1 MASAPRA
8 ISADTFYPTSTI
20 SSTGKA
26 AANSSEAIL
35 EDVELSNVQNGAA
48 KSPNTPLDGDIMQCA
63 RLGETGLIQKMF
75 DSGRFNAQYKDTEG
89 ITPLHVCPQEPLYSS
104 GCLMSREQW
113 AAINNQYA
121 TCGFLI
127 KAGADVNAQ
136 GGESGATPAMWAAQR
151 CHYYVV
157 NLLLQ
162 SGTDPLL
169 VDGQGYNILHLA
181 TIDGNAFLLVL
192 LLHQEIPVDI
202 TDPQGHTSLM
212 WAAYKG
218 FPACVDLLL
227 RWGANVNAT
236 DEKGLNPLH
245 WALVKGSQPCI
256 QKVIEYGVD
265 RFAKTLESKTPATVA
280 DEMRSTTVWHRA
292 LSECGYDE
300 DGNAQTLPLGLTS
313 LVKDRRV
320 MAKVFFF
327 WPVLS
332 LWAAISILSGMP
344 IYAGLPISVVVSFV
358 LQKFI
363 VYLAQR
369 GPSDYHHIHRTPFL
383 AGVFAGTLFWVGI
396 RWIFSILLITFT
408 SHSVLNIIFAASY
421 GLTTYFFFTSLLED
435 PGYVPRMTSRNSQK
449 KVIEEL
455 FSLWKFDE
463 DNFCVH
469 CMVRKPLRSKHCR
482 RCGRCVA
489 KHDQ

>member
-1 MASAPRA
+1 
-8 ISADTFYPTSTI
+8 
-20 SSTGKA
+20 
-26 AANSSEAIL
+26 
-35 EDVELSNVQNGAA
+35 
-48 KSPNTPLDGDIMQCA
+48 
-63 RLGETGLIQKMF
+63 
-75 DSGRFNAQYKDTEG
+75 
-89 ITPLHVCPQEPLYSS
+89 
-104 GCLMSREQW
+104 
-113 AAINNQYA
+113 
-121 TCGFLI
+121 
-127 KAGADVNAQ
+127 
-136 GGESGATPAMWAAQR
+136 MWAAQR

-192 LLHQEIPVDI
+192 LLHQEIPVDV

-236 DEKGLNPLH
+236 DEKGLNSLH

-265 RFAKTLESKTPATVA
+265 RFAKTAEGKTPETVA
-280 DEMRSTTVWHRA
+280 EEMRSTRMWRQA
-292 LSECGYDE
+292 LSDCGYDE
-300 DGNAQTLPLGLTS
+300 DGNPKTLPLGLTS
-313 LVKDRRV
+313 FVRDRGV
-320 MAKVFFF
+320 MAKFFF
-327 WPVLS
+327 LWPFLS
-332 LWAAISILSGMP
+332 LWVAISILSGMP
-344 IYAGLPISVVVSFV
+344 IYAGLPISVLVSFV
-358 LQKFI
+358 LQKVV
-363 VYLAQR
+363 VYVAKW
-369 GPSDYHHIHRTPFL
+369 GPSEYRHIHRTPFL
-383 AGVFAGTLFWVGI
+383 AGVFAGSLFWVGI
-396 RWIFSILLITFT
+396 RWLLSILPTTFT
-408 SHSVLNIIFAASY
+408 SHPLLNISFAASY

-435 PGYVPRMTSRNSQK
+435 PGYVPKLASRNNQR

-463 DNFCVH
+463 ENFCVQ
-469 CMVRKPLRSKHCR
+469 CMIRKPLRSKHCR

>member
-1 MASAPRA
+1 
-8 ISADTFYPTSTI
+8 
-20 SSTGKA
+20 
-26 AANSSEAIL
+26 
-35 EDVELSNVQNGAA
+35 
-48 KSPNTPLDGDIMQCA
+48 
-63 RLGETGLIQKMF
+63 
-75 DSGRFNAQYKDTEG
+75 
-89 ITPLHVCPQEPLYSS
+89 
-104 GCLMSREQW
+104 
-113 AAINNQYA
+113 
-121 TCGFLI
+121 
-127 KAGADVNAQ
+127 
-136 GGESGATPAMWAAQR
+136 MWAAQR

-202 TDPQGHTSLM
+202 IDPQGHTSLM

-227 RWGANVNAT
+227 RWGADVNAT
-236 DEKGLNPLH
+236 DEKGLNSLH

-265 RFAKTLESKTPATVA
+265 RFTETLEGKSPQKVA
-280 DEMRSTTVWHRA
+280 EGMRSTSMWHRA

-300 DGNAQTLPLGLTS
+300 DGNSKTLPLGLTS
-313 LVKDRRV
+313 LVKDRRL
-320 MAKVFFF
+320 MAQFFF
-327 WPVLS
+327 LWPFLA
-332 LWAAISILSGMP
+332 LWVAIAILSGMP
-344 IYAGLPISVVVSFV
+344 IYAGLPVSVVVSFAM
-358 LQKFI
+358 QKVV
-363 VYLAQR
+363 VYLTQW
-369 GPSDYHHIHRTPFL
+369 GPPDYRHIHRTPFL
-383 AGVFAGTLFWVGI
+383 AGVFAGSLFWVGI
-396 RWIFSILLITFT
+396 RWLFSILPTTFT
-408 SHSVLNIIFAASY
+408 THPFFNIVFAVIY
-421 GLTTYFFFTSLLED
+421 GLTTYFFVTSMLED
-435 PGYVPRMTSRNSQK
+435 PGHVPKLASRSSQR

-463 DNFCVH
+463 ENFCMQ
-469 CMVRKPLRSKHCR
+469 CMIRKPLRSKHCR